1 MNVLV
6 SEQGE
11 IINRIDENMQKGT
24 KNLIQEHKI

>member
-24 KNLIQEHKI
+24 KKLI